1 MHPAGNFK
9 FAEGFQLVAAW
20 DPVDVNSTAQTG
32 DIVSLE
38 NYQRCAVV
46 VHAKA
51 GSATTGDITLTI
63 VQCTDVSN
71 SLADA
76 KALNFTRID
85 VKQGADSAAIG
96 QFTATT
102 QTAANTYTSATSGE
116 ADLIWVV
123 DFGADELD
131 IANDFDCIRAS
142 LGATSSAKVVG
153 CMYVLYGAKYGT
165 DPLPSAIVD

>member
-1 MHPAGNFK
+1 MFSGNYILPEFVQIVSAWEPA
-9 FAEGFQLVAAW
+9 
-20 DPVDVNSTAQTG
+20 DVNAAAKTG

-38 NYQRCAVV
+38 GYQRCAVV
-46 VHAKA
+46 VHAA
-51 GSATTGDITLTI
+51 VGSATTGDLTLTI
-63 VQCTDVSN
+63 EQCTDIAN

-85 VKQGADSAAIG
+85 VKQGADLAAIG

-123 DFGADELD
+123 DFAADDLD

-153 CMYVLYGAKYGT
+153 CQYLLYGPKSGI
-165 DPLPSAIVD
+165 DPLLSAIAN